1 MLSTLC
7 GFSLTILTIG
17 SVIEYYL
24 LIKGSSNQK
33 SRVEIAAKE
42 IVQQTQA
49 PEKSFLCLKD
59 L

>member
-1 MLSTLC
+1 MFSTLC

-17 SVIEYYL
+17 SVIEYYR

-33 SRVEIAAKE
+33 SKVEITAKE
-42 IVQQTQA
+42 IGQQTQA
-49 PEKSFLCLKD
+49 PEKSFLCYKD